1 MHFFES
7 VDTTFESSDVMTVDI
22 AETSDDSF
30 GIGWPSSSG
39 RRNLIDS
46 FPQSTSSHC
55 CKFSRNGKDEN
66 WANSKYLGFYNFRV
80 PQVGRI
86 NL

>member
-55 CKFSRNGKDEN
+55 
-66 WANSKYLGFYNFRV
+66 
-80 PQVGRI
+80 
-86 NL
+86 